1 MKNSLEIIIERFTRL
16 THSPRGQYAA
26 SDETYQ
32 QLLSR
37 LSEAPM
43 SQTGNTTSN
52 TINTIGSN
60 IDNTTIGNYTSKT
73 KESNIGNRNNAESSS
88 ANSHRWSAAA
98 SVALIVGIGIAIA
111 GVYTFRGYI
120 FSSTQQPTE
129 ISVPTAPQ
137 IRTLAFDN
145 IPLSD
150 IVASLSEAYSTE
162 IIIADQ
168 DLASYCITATFSTD
182 ESLPDILDALSLVS
196 GFRYHLEDDKYI
208 IEK

>member
-1 MKNSLEIIIERFTRL
+1 MKNSLENIIERFSRL

-37 LSEAPM
+37 LSEAPIA
-43 SQTGNTTSN
+43 QTNDNTGKAISKTN
-52 TINTIGSN
+52 NTIGS
-60 IDNTTIGNYTSKT
+60 
-73 KESNIGNRNNAESSS
+73 R
-88 ANSHRWSAAA
+88 SHRWSAAA

-120 FSSTQQPTE
+120 FNTTQQPTE

-145 IPLSD
+145 APLSD

-162 IIIADQ
+162 ILITNP

-182 ESLPDILDALSLVS
+182 ESLPEILDALSQVS
-196 GFRYHLEDDKYI
+196 GFRYHLEGDKYI

>member
-1 MKNSLEIIIERFTRL
+1 MKSSLEIIIERFTRL

-37 LSEAPM
+37 LSEAPIA
-43 SQTGNTTSN
+43 QTNDNTSKAISKTN
-52 TINTIGSN
+52 NTIGS
-60 IDNTTIGNYTSKT
+60 
-73 KESNIGNRNNAESSS
+73 R
-88 ANSHRWSAAA
+88 SHRWSAAA
-98 SVALIVGIGIAIA
+98 SLALIVGIGIAIA

-120 FSSTQQPTE
+120 FNTTQQPTE

-137 IRTLAFDN
+137 IRTLAFDSA
-145 IPLSD
+145 PLSD
-150 IVASLSEAYSTE
+150 IIASLSEAYSTE
-162 IIIADQ
+162 ILITDP

-182 ESLPDILDALSLVS
+182 ESLPDILDALSQVS
-196 GFRYHLEDDKYI
+196 GFRYHLEGDKYI

>member
-1 MKNSLEIIIERFTRL
+1 MKNSLENIIERFSRL

-37 LSEAPM
+37 LSEAPVD
-43 SQTGNTTSN
+43 QTGETTSN
-52 TINTIGSN
+52 TINTIDSN

-73 KESNIGNRNNAESSS
+73 KESIIGNGNNVGSS
-88 ANSHRWSAAA
+88 SHRWSAAA

-137 IRTLAFDN
+137 ISTLAFDN
-145 IPLSD
+145 APLSD
-150 IVASLSEAYSTE
+150 IIASLSEAYSTE
-162 IIIADQ
+162 ILIADP

-182 ESLPDILDALSLVS
+182 ESLSDILDALSQVS
-196 GFRYHLEDDKYI
+196 GFRYHLEGDKYI

>member
-37 LSEAPM
+37 LSEAPVE
-43 SQTGNTTSN
+43 TTSN
-52 TINTIGSN
+52 NINTIG
-60 IDNTTIGNYTSKT
+60 
-73 KESNIGNRNNAESSS
+73 SSS

-145 IPLSD
+145 APLSD

-162 IIIADQ
+162 ILIADQ

-182 ESLPDILDALSLVS
+182 ESLSDILDALSQVS
-196 GFRYHLEDDKYI
+196 GFRYHLEGDKYI

>member
-37 LSEAPM
+37 LSEAPI
-43 SQTGNTTSN
+43 SQTGKTTSN
-52 TINTIGSN
+52 NINTIGSN

-73 KESNIGNRNNAESSS
+73 KENIIGSGNNAGNSS

-129 ISVPTAPQ
+129 ISVPSAPQ

-145 IPLSD
+145 APLSD
-150 IVASLSEAYSTE
+150 IIASLSEAYSTE
-162 IIIADQ
+162 ILITDQ

-182 ESLPDILDALSLVS
+182 ESLSDILDAISRVS
-196 GFRYHLEDDKYI
+196 GFRYHLEGDKYI

>member
-43 SQTGNTTSN
+43 SQTGKTTSN
-52 TINTIGSN
+52 TINTIG
-60 IDNTTIGNYTSKT
+60 
-73 KESNIGNRNNAESSS
+73 SSS

-120 FSSTQQPTE
+120 FNTTQQPTE
-129 ISVPTAPQ
+129 ISVPTTPQ

-145 IPLSD
+145 APLSD
-150 IVASLSEAYSTE
+150 IIASLSEAYSTE
-162 IIIADQ
+162 ILIADQ
-168 DLASYCITATFSTD
+168 DLASYRITATFSTD
-182 ESLPDILDALSLVS
+182 ESLSDILDALSQVS
-196 GFRYHLEDDKYI
+196 GFRYHLEGDKYI

>member
-16 THSPRGQYAA
+16 THSPRGKYAA

-43 SQTGNTTSN
+43 AQTSETTSN
-52 TINTIGSN
+52 TINTIGN
-60 IDNTTIGNYTSKT
+60 
-73 KESNIGNRNNAESSS
+73 SS

-129 ISVPTAPQ
+129 ISVPTTPQ

-145 IPLSD
+145 APLSD

-162 IIIADQ
+162 ILITDP

-182 ESLPDILDALSLVS
+182 ESLSDILDALSQVS
-196 GFRYHLEDDKYI
+196 GFRYHLEGDKYI